1 MGNNPV
7 SLVDPDGG
15 FAGGGDP
22 PISHTMM
29 SEITLTAS
37 GGGRSFGS
45 LPSISLSSLSF
56 GDHVYG
62 GFGTPDF
69 NMNLYPN
76 STLLP
81 TVDVYAYQNGGDLV
95 LNSTNT
101 FVYDGEFKIFPL
113 IHDMQAGQHVR
124 VEVENMNFLGVQLGL
139 QDKTFYTYED
149 GLLGSKKVYTGDSY
163 TFGLLPGQT
172 KKFDFYRFD
181 HTPMNWRFELGT
193 TISDAA
199 LVRVRFYSGNTSGQN
214 GLNFD

>member
-1 MGNNPV
+1 MYF
-7 SLVDPDGG
+7 LLG
-15 FAGGGDP
+15 FTGGDP
-22 PISHTMM
+22 TLLD
-29 SEITLTAS
+29 EIILTAS
-37 GGGRSFGS
+37 GGGGFDFSSFAS
-45 LPSISLSSLSF
+45 TLLSF
-56 GDHVYG
+56 GGHVYG